1 MAATF
6 SVVIVNWNGLKYLPR
21 CLDCLQYQERQA
33 DEIIVVD
40 NGSIDQSVT
49 FLKDNHPDVRLIEL
63 KENIGFAAAN
73 NLAAREANSEW
84 LVLLNPDAFA
94 EPGWLAAYEQALC
107 SAQLRSWVGG
117 KRFDLRL
124 LDGLAQAT
132 TAQDPVYDLWV
143 TTSAIQRLDG
153 EGTRAYL
160 AQVRAHAHRA
170 LIMAPNGDNRAHLT
184 RTRLRGLALQELV
197 STCRDAALQV
207 LAYGYVDLPPFPPGI
222 TRSSEA
228 KERAAE
234 SKVERVAMGVL
245 EAWSVGERYLPRVLR
260 RRFAHLV
267 WAYLG

>member
-1 MAATF
+1 MKTF
-6 SVVIVNWNGLKYLPR
+6 SVADLYPIALMEGEGMGTAYEYSAKLKLLR
-21 CLDCLQYQERQA
+21 
-33 DEIIVVD
+33 
-40 NGSIDQSVT
+40 
-49 FLKDNHPDVRLIEL
+49 RL
-63 KENIGFAAAN
+63 
-73 NLAAREANSEW
+73 LAAERKPERVMVGGAPEAYGYS
-84 LVLLNPDAFA
+84 LDLALLAHLYGCHVVVADDRAAVLAS
-94 EPGWLAAYEQALC
+94 YERALS
-107 SAQLRSWVGG
+107 SAQLRPWVDG

-124 LDGLAQAT
+124 LDALAQAT

-153 EGTRAYL
+153 EGTRAYM

-197 STCRDAALQV
+197 STCRDAALEV
-207 LAYGYVDLPPFPPGI
+207 LACGYVDLPPFPPGI